1 MRPILLIAKNFAR
14 EQRWPLFFL
23 LLWVLGWATF
33 GVFAD
38 PRSGPEDALMIF
50 RQLAVYSVTFGVF
63 FGSSAIQADQRSR
76 RILGVLSKG
85 ISRRQYIF
93 GLLAGIA
100 LVLGVFCLCMGFTA
114 SWLLGRFGFSE
125 GAMWFGMLAL
135 WTACML
141 TAAAVVYLRDG
152 PVRFAAVFFGD
163 VYIFLDILPKMAA
176 GCLIG
181 VFSTLLIPREV
192 VARLVGAESGFTG
205 LVIATF
211 AGVVMPATSSRQFLQ
226 SAADEIGGVR
236 PQHAHIPPGPFF
248 ACADESRLQGMT
260 LVRQFCDGRAQLR
273 GQFVGDGPAEQFLLV
288 GEQQV

>member
-1 MRPILLIAKNFAR
+1 MRPVLLIAKNFAR

-38 PRSGPEDALMIF
+38 PHSGPEDALMIF

-76 RILGVLSKG
+76 RILAVLSKG

-141 TAAAVVYLRDG
+141 TASLTLLLSTFL
-152 PVRFAAVFFGD
+152 PPLFAAIGAGILAGIPALLALRGD
-163 VYIFLDILPKMAA
+163 V
-176 GCLIG
+176 
-181 VFSTLLIPREV
+181 FSKYVIPV
-192 VARLVGAESGFTG
+192 HG
-205 LVIATF
+205 LVEPLIRADF
-211 AGVVMPATSSRQFLQ
+211 SQSWHAGPGMVLLGWTETAMFWLVAAWIFSRRDL
-226 SAADEIGGVR
+226 SVAVE
-236 PQHAHIPPGPFF
+236 
-248 ACADESRLQGMT
+248 
-260 LVRQFCDGRAQLR
+260 
-273 GQFVGDGPAEQFLLV
+273 
-288 GEQQV
+288 